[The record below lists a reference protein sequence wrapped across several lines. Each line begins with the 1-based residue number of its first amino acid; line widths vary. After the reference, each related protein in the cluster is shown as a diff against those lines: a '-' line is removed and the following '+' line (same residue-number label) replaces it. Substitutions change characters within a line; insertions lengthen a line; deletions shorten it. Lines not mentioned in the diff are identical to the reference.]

1 MRCTIKVIGF
11 YSRTVGSRMRALCLR
26 SLLVH
31 STILCIVVV
40 TGDPPHPYRAVYCHA
55 EESAAAA
62 VNDDLTRALNAIRRD
77 KRGILEGFQI
87 LGSMDLGD
95 ACPDQLLALVHVEG
109 ECANETIWRLG
120 RLIVARKLTISGE
133 QLAAEYQ
140 KAGKT
145 GRRARRAVCAFAAYQ
160 THRRPPRGFG
170 YEPVLAKP
178 KPLDEETV
186 KLLALALSDDDPAVR
201 VAAADSVRLAGICD
215 DRFFEPLLIA
225 IDDENA
231 VVSDAASLAAA
242 ELGHERSGPLILR
255 RLKADLKDPKGARRD
270 DLAAC
275 GLPLAPVES
284 MHLWGDYYSPRCCG
298 GGWVVALGMLRYRPA
313 LTLLREMAAPQ
324 TPTEEEMEYVTG
336 GECRAGWADDL
347 AKAILEIE
355 NEPHR
360 PAALLQLAEDKTL
373 AGDVRA
379 TALRIFDDCDFARQT
394 PDPATGGPI
403 LPDCWHQYYEPEI
416 LGRVVT
422 LIDDESPITDR
433 KYEPSRMGR
442 LAIEVAANRFDPRQT
457 YYQARLH
464 WMGKPS
470 TFGGGTVDDGPPS
483 VDPVLVYPE
492 NVLSI
497 RRQLQ
502 EKLQSLLPGRDSA
515 LALEALAVAC
525 PKWGTRER
533 YVDIASDSNRQPLVR
548 VAAANLL
555 TRQPMFLE
563 IDGGGIHYGMNAP
576 PDTASRLLP
585 LLSVRG
591 KLSDWSDRAAVTRVF
606 LDFLGY
612 PDSELTDEQKAIRT
626 ELLPKLRAM
635 RDGPHEEAALSVLLD
650 AYGFTRA
657 SKAWDSLIGD
667 PADRPKPPPPD
678 ETEADLLVGP
688 PVEVAARRSFGFRNG
703 IRVLTLAQNGKT
715 LLVGDGLIR
724 GHASESRI
732 ILLEPRDL
740 SEKAGTSISE
750 KLPWSTCS
758 AVPAPDG
765 RHVLVFNRLM
775 ELDSLKTVSVLDIRK
790 AVALGNVRPEPLAI
804 SPDGRSA
811 LVHVSSYLSSK
822 HGALALFDLA
832 SGSLERVIDVDELQ
846 PVSGACFLNDK
857 EIAVHGSRGCVL
869 AVNLENGRQPDLCDH
884 GPRTIPSPGANWR
897 MAVFAEGRYLVVS
910 GYNEFVVIDISRGKE
925 VFRREV
931 ERGNAVPVLAG
942 RLLLYQDTKRD
953 ESMLPRLVF
962 SCARV
967 SDGKVVAEFSRD
979 RSYDTLMHG
988 EQKDIVYGVDRDTL
1002 CRLRF
1007 DWGKLRHGR

>member
-1 MRCTIKVIGF
+1 M
-11 YSRTVGSRMRALCLR
+11 
-26 SLLVH
+26 
-31 STILCIVVV
+31 
-40 TGDPPHPYRAVYCHA
+40 YCHA

-62 VNDDLTRALNAIRRD
+62 VNGDLTRALNAIRRD

-87 LGSMDLGD
+87 LGSMDFGNV
-95 ACPDQLLALVHVEG
+95 CPDQLVALVHVEG
-109 ECANETIWRLG
+109 EGAKETVWRLG
-120 RLIVARKLTISGE
+120 RLIVARKLTISGK
-133 QLAAEYQ
+133 QLAAEYE

-145 GRRARRAVCAFAAYQ
+145 GRRARQAVCAFAAYQ
-160 THRRPPRGFG
+160 THRKPPGGFG
-170 YEPVLAKP
+170 HEPVLCKP

-186 KLLALALSDDDPAVR
+186 ELLARALSDDDPAVR
-201 VAAADSVRLAGICD
+201 VAAADSVRLAGIRD
-215 DRFFEPLLIA
+215 DRFLEPLLKA

-242 ELGHERSGPLILR
+242 QLGQERAGPLIVR
-255 RLKADLKDPKGARRD
+255 RLEADLKDPKGARRD
-270 DLAAC
+270 DMAAY
-275 GLPLAPVES
+275 GLPLSPVDS
-284 MHLWGDYYSPRCCG
+284 MRLWGDYYSPRYCG

-313 LTLLREMAAPQ
+313 LPLLREMAAPQ
-324 TPTEEEMEYVTG
+324 TPTKEELAYLTG

-347 AKAILEIE
+347 AEAIVEIE
-355 NEPHR
+355 NRPHR

-379 TALRIFDDCDFARQT
+379 TALRMFDDCDFACQT
-394 PDPATGGPI
+394 RDPATGGPI
-403 LPDCWHQYYEPEI
+403 LTDFWQQYYESEI
-416 LGRVVT
+416 LGRVVK

-433 KYEPSRMGR
+433 KDEPSRMGR

-457 YYQARLH
+457 FYQARLH
-464 WMGKPS
+464 SMGKPS
-470 TFGGGTVDDGPPS
+470 TFGAGMPGDAPPS
-483 VDPVLVYPE
+483 VDPALVYPE
-492 NVLSI
+492 NVLPI

-533 YVDIASDSNRQPLVR
+533 YVGIASDSNRQPLVR

-555 TRQPMFLE
+555 TRQPVFLE
-563 IDGGGIHYGMNAP
+563 IDGGGIQYGMNAP

-591 KLSDWSDRAAVTRVF
+591 KLSDWSDRAAVTGVF

-612 PDSELTDEQKAIRT
+612 PDSELTDEQKAIRI

-650 AYGFTRA
+650 VYGFTRA
-657 SKAWDSLIGD
+657 SKAWDALIGD

-678 ETEADLLVGP
+678 ETEADLLARP
-688 PVEVAARRSFGFRNG
+688 PVAVTARRSFGFRSG

-724 GHASESRI
+724 GHALGSRI

-740 SEKAGTSISE
+740 SEKAAKSISE
-750 KLPWSTCS
+750 DLPWSTCS

-765 RHVLVFNRLM
+765 RHVLVFNRLI
-775 ELDSLKTVSVLDIRK
+775 ELNSLKTVSVLDIRK
-790 AVALGNVRPEPLAI
+790 AVAQGNVRPEPLAI
-804 SPDGRSA
+804 SPNGKFA
-811 LVHVSSYLSSK
+811 IVHVSSYLGSK
-822 HGALALFDLA
+822 HDALALFDLA
-832 SGSLERVIDVDELQ
+832 SGSLERIIYVGELQ

-869 AVNLENGRQPDLCDH
+869 AVNLENGRQRDLCDN

-897 MAVFAEGRYLVVS
+897 MAVLAEGRYLVVS
-910 GYNEFVVIDISRGKE
+910 GYNEFVVIDVSRGKE
-925 VFRREV
+925 VFRKRV
-931 ERGNAVPVLAG
+931 ERGNAVPVLGG
-942 RLLLYQDTKRD
+942 RLLLYQDAKRT
-953 ESMLPRLVF
+953 EPMLRRPVF
-962 SCARV
+962 FCARV
-967 SDGKVVAEFSRD
+967 SDGKVVAEFGRD
-979 RSYDTLMHG
+979 RSYDTLMTG
-988 EQKDIVYGVDRDTL
+988 ERDSIIYGINRDTL
-1002 CRLRF
+1002 FRLRF
-1007 DWGKLRHGR
+1007 EWGKLRHGQ